1 MMTRICALL
10 MLLTSVVSAASPSLA
25 VIEKRAGFVGF
36 YSGDGTRVA
45 GVKVGNF
52 PHEGVLSA
60 DRRLLYVTDNGV
72 LWLTD
77 EGEGGNTVSIIDVHA
92 MKKTGVIDLGRFRRP
107 HGIALAPTPGQLLVA
122 TERPPRLLLV
132 DIAERKVLRDY
143 EVQGKNP
150 HMMTVGPDREW
161 VFVSNTESGT
171 VIAIHLADGR
181 SELIPT
187 AARPQGSVL
196 TPAGDLYV
204 TNTAA
209 GRITVID
216 PRTRKAQREIPI
228 GKGAGRIA
236 LTPDAKTMVYNLQED
251 QGVGFLDVA
260 TGRQTA
266 VVPLGGRP
274 LSLTMSRDGKS
285 VFSGVQDQDKVFV
298 ISVPER
304 KILRVFQTP
313 KDAGPDPAIP
323 LD

>member
-1 MMTRICALL
+1 
-10 MLLTSVVSAASPSLA
+10 
-25 VIEKRAGFVGF
+25 
-36 YSGDGTRVA
+36 
-45 GVKVGNF
+45 
-52 PHEGVLSA
+52 
-60 DRRLLYVTDNGV
+60 
-72 LWLTD
+72 
-77 EGEGGNTVSIIDVHA
+77 
-92 MKKTGVIDLGRFRRP
+92 
-107 HGIALAPTPGQLLVA
+107 
-122 TERPPRLLLV
+122 
-132 DIAERKVLRDY
+132 
-143 EVQGKNP
+143 
-150 HMMTVGPDREW
+150 
-161 VFVSNTESGT
+161 
-171 VIAIHLADGR
+171 
-181 SELIPT
+181 
-187 AARPQGSVL
+187 
-196 TPAGDLYV
+196 
-204 TNTAA
+204 
-209 GRITVID
+209 VID

-274 LSLTMSRDGKS
+274 LSLTMSRDGKR